1 MELVDDLSNPNIE
14 YLLKQGTGDDA
25 VKEYSS
31 KISHSMKDTTPVEE
45 FLAGKNCL
53 TGVRLKTFSLFFI

>member
-14 YLLKQGTGDDA
+14 YLLGDKQGAGEDA

-31 KISHSMKDTTPVEE
+31 KVSLAKKDTTPVEE
-45 FLAGKNCL
+45 FLAGKFCL
-53 TGVRLKTFSLFFI
+53 TGVN